1 MLAISSPYNLWRV
14 LASIYCLFIPPIRV
28 LSPHPCF
35 TPSSVFYPLIR
46 AIRIRAIRIRIRFL
60 SQHRISPPPPAR
72 PSSTRIRPRS
82 LANNN
87 QRSQRDDSRIQKE
100 RNKANDFTC
109 KLQYD
114 VSIFSNRRQSDLTK
128 CPLMISQCEIMI
140 SRLV

>member
-1 MLAISSPYNLWRV
+1 MTGMSNAK
-14 LASIYCLFIPPIRV
+14 AA
-28 LSPHPCF
+28 
-35 TPSSVFYPLIR
+35 T
-46 AIRIRAIRIRIRFL
+46 
-60 SQHRISPPPPAR
+60 
-72 PSSTRIRPRS
+72 
-82 LANNN
+82 N

-114 VSIFSNRRQSDLTK
+114 VSIFFLPSFYRRESDFTK